1 MSLRRNPSR
10 TIASWTSAAVSGR
23 TPGSS
28 LTTRDTVLRLTPAAW
43 ATSAIVGRAL
53 PSSSLA
59 AVSVTLLDNVVNG
72 APAQDGPLQGSYAAA
87 ATAPVI
93 IATTASRVVAPV
105 S

>member
-10 TIASWTSAAVSGR
+10 TIASWTTAAVSGR

-72 APAQDGPLQGSYAAA
+72 APATGRS
-87 ATAPVI
+87 APRLLRRRGYG
-93 IATTASRVVAPV
+93 AGHHRDDRLEGCRAR
-105 S
+105 